1 MSKEFEL
8 PDFDEAALSQVPALL
23 ELVNLGYTYLSR
35 AKVAELRDGPSQY
48 ILREI
53 AFEGLRKINAPAI
66 SDKSIRDEIFKAEQQ
81 IDMGG
86 FVESPDLSLRVP
98 KAAFPATLPK
108 FGERIEVDGTE
119 YRISQVSS
127 HPRSPLLTLS
137 LSTTD
142 K

>member
-1 MSKEFEL
+1 MSLESDIL
-8 PDFDEAALSQVPALL
+8 TDLRQLLSEHGVKARWKGIDLL
-23 ELVNLGYTYLSR
+23 VLVSR
-35 AKVAELRDGPSQY
+35 LKR
-48 ILREI
+48 
-53 AFEGLRKINAPAI
+53 
-66 SDKSIRDEIFKAEQQ
+66 EQQ

-86 FVESPDLSLRVP
+86 FVDSPDLSLRVP
-98 KAAFPATLPK
+98 KLAFPGSLPK

-142 K
+142 E